1 MAERP
6 LPVLAFGGGCP
17 DCGSREAA
25 LPAPLAR
32 AGDDF
37 DWSARDH
44 ETIRIAMLE
53 ELAAR
58 FPDRRRWSPADLEV
72 ALVEAFAAVLDQL
85 SDMLDRVTAEAALE
99 TARRPVSVR
108 RLLALVGYDAVAAE
122 RLKDDPPA
130 QPGGRSAVAKLEDLW
145 RENPARMEEA
155 RLAGPLAVHQQ
166 KRMVT
171 TDDYAL
177 RLGAHPLVRRAAA
190 RCLWTGSWITLQV
203 GVMLPWTGVTLD
215 EPLRLPGDAAAP
227 ARGAAGLVDDA
238 LRDAIDAF
246 HEQRGIAAPAWD
258 ARPSARGVLGLVV
271 DAWRMAGQEAWLQD
285 PVPVPVEMAFTVQ
298 VAAVCYQSEVRR
310 AVRDALGTAPGG
322 FFERGRLR
330 FGEDLHA
337 SDLFQWLMRLD
348 GVENVCLHRFK
359 RAGAMHPD
367 RSDSGRIELTALE
380 VAQCDND
387 PLQPTQGR
395 YSLRL
400 SGGRPG

>member
-25 LPAPLAR
+25 LPAPLAL

-130 QPGGRSAVAKLEDLW
+130 QPGGRSAVAKLEDLIGRDLSCW
-145 RENPARMEEA
+145 RMPASVVCEA
-155 RLAGPLAVHQQ
+155 EPLLEAPRLALA
-166 KRMVT
+166 
-171 TDDYAL
+171 A
-177 RLGAHPLVRRAAA
+177 
-190 RCLWTGSWITLQV
+190 
-203 GVMLPWTGVTLD
+203 
-215 EPLRLPGDAAAP
+215 
-227 ARGAAGLVDDA
+227 
-238 LRDAIDAF
+238 
-246 HEQRGIAAPAWD
+246 
-258 ARPSARGVLGLVV
+258 
-271 DAWRMAGQEAWLQD
+271 
-285 PVPVPVEMAFTVQ
+285 
-298 VAAVCYQSEVRR
+298 
-310 AVRDALGTAPGG
+310 
-322 FFERGRLR
+322 
-330 FGEDLHA
+330 
-337 SDLFQWLMRLD
+337 
-348 GVENVCLHRFK
+348 
-359 RAGAMHPD
+359 
-367 RSDSGRIELTALE
+367 
-380 VAQCDND
+380 
-387 PLQPTQGR
+387 
-395 YSLRL
+395 
-400 SGGRPG
+400 